1 MKKLNLV
8 ALLFFS
14 LLFISSCN
22 NEEKITIGQG
32 YYYIPFQE
40 SVFDR
45 TRFGGNGI
53 FTNKNT
59 IYVPIIYP
67 DITYYKYDSF
77 FITLRQDFDFME
89 TKRLLEGMI
98 FRPDYFSYDKDI
110 VPLEERFVINAPKF
124 NSSVL
129 EENYVDSI
137 MHIDF
142 NIKKMMKNK
151 ENYYIIDK
159 IKHVVHGPLTKNEFI
174 KKSEALHISDKL
186 NLEK

>member
-1 MKKLNLV
+1 MKKLHVV
-8 ALLFFS
+8 ALLFSIF
-14 LLFISSCN
+14 LFISSCN

-32 YYYIPFQE
+32 YYYFPFQE
-40 SVFDR
+40 SVFDQ
-45 TRFGGNGI
+45 TTFGGNGI
-53 FTNKNT
+53 YTYRK
-59 IYVPIIYP
+59 YLVVPIIYP
-67 DITYYKYDSF
+67 NIINYKYDSL
-77 FITLRQDFDFME
+77 FIIVKQNFDLME
-89 TKRLLEGMI
+89 THRLLEAMI
-98 FRPDYFSYDKDI
+98 FNPNHFSYDKDI

-129 EENYVDSI
+129 EDKYVDSI

-186 NLEK
+186 NLE